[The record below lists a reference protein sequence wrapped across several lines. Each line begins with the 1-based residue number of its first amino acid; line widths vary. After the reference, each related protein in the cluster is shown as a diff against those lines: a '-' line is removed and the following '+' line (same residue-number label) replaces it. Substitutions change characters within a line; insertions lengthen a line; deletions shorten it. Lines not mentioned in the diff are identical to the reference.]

1 MASAQP
7 SDGLSQAR
15 LLTTRKIVF
24 LVVAAAAPMAAMV
37 GNVPL
42 ALLRGNG
49 IGLPS
54 AFVVASVVLVCF
66 AVGYATM
73 SKRVLNSG
81 AFYTY
86 VARGLGKP
94 TGIATAYVA
103 LVGYAALAMGLA
115 ASFGYFTD
123 LVMQSEG
130 VDLPWGLYTAVAVG
144 IVALLGYRSADL
156 AAKVLGVLMV
166 SEFAVLIV
174 LDLGILGDSSSRALP
189 AQVFEPAYVFSGSLG
204 IALMFAFCSFVG
216 FESAALYGEEAKD
229 PEHSIPRA
237 LYISLGAIASFYIVT
252 TWIIIG
258 GAGGT
263 AAPQL
268 AEEQLGNF
276 VFALAQQY
284 GGQTLYDLMAVL
296 LCTSLLA
303 SYIALHNAAS
313 RYLFALGREG
323 VAPKRVGVYHP
334 RHLSPHVASL
344 VITGLTV
351 VIVSILGVLGADPY
365 TVIAAS
371 LVGLGTLGII
381 LVQAVTA
388 LSVLAFFWRR
398 ADRSVIRSVVA
409 PLVGFVGLGSAFV
422 LAAVN
427 FDTLTASHSGF
438 VRAGPPRTPHSQ
450 APA

>member
-7 SDGLSQAR
+7 SDGTSQAR

-130 VDLPWGLYTAVAVG
+130 IDLPWGLYTAVAVG

-189 AQVFEPAYVFSGSLG
+189 AAGV
-204 IALMFAFCSFVG
+204 
-216 FESAALYGEEAKD
+216 
-229 PEHSIPRA
+229 RA
-237 LYISLGAIASFYIVT
+237 DLRVLRLARHRADVRLL
-252 TWIIIG
+252 
-258 GAGGT
+258 
-263 AAPQL
+263 QL
-268 AEEQLGNF
+268 RRLRVRGP
-276 VFALAQQY
+276 VRR
-284 GGQTLYDLMAVL
+284 GGQGPGAQHPARAVH
-296 LCTSLLA
+296 LA
-303 SYIALHNAAS
+303 
-313 RYLFALGREG
+313 
-323 VAPKRVGVYHP
+323 
-334 RHLSPHVASL
+334 
-344 VITGLTV
+344 
-351 VIVSILGVLGADPY
+351 
-365 TVIAAS
+365 
-371 LVGLGTLGII
+371 
-381 LVQAVTA
+381 
-388 LSVLAFFWRR
+388 WRR
-398 ADRSVIRSVVA
+398 SRRSTS
-409 PLVGFVGLGSAFV
+409 
-422 LAAVN
+422 
-427 FDTLTASHSGF
+427 
-438 VRAGPPRTPHSQ
+438 
-450 APA
+450 